1 MCENGHFWCKTA
13 PVRKLLSLY
22 FMYRQWVAELRFVS
36 ALGLEWVDG
45 VQGGGHY
52 LFVDGR
58 WKGAAGSHTGTRT
71 RRRRAVVGERIAAQ
85 RAGWLGWAG
94 LDRAF
99 RFDASATVTAE
110 HSSSSV
116 VA

>member
-1 MCENGHFWCKTA
+1 
-13 PVRKLLSLY
+13 
-22 FMYRQWVAELRFVS
+22 MYRQWVAELRFVS

-94 LDRAF
+94 LDG
-99 RFDASATVTAE
+99 RFVSMRPRRSRLSTRLLPSS
-110 HSSSSV
+110 HSFKKY
-116 VA
+116 